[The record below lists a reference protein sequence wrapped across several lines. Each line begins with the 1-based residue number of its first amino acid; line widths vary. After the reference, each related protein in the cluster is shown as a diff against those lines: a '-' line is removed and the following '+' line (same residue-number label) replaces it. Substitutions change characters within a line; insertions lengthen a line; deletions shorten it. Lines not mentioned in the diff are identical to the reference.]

1 MIAVLIEMGGM
12 TVQVIDIEPYRERK
26 ERRELAELRDMNA
39 ITDDAKI
46 MRQVSRE
53 MNRIPKA
60 PMAHRD
66 KSKYTRK
73 VKHKQQDW

>member
-1 MIAVLIEMGGM
+1 MG
-12 TVQVIDIEPYRERK
+12 QVVDIEPYRERR
-26 ERRELAELRDMNA
+26 ERRELADLGEMNA
-39 ITDDAKI
+39 TAVADAKI

-53 MNRIPKA
+53 MNRIPKP

-73 VKHKQQDW
+73 VKHKQRDS